1 MPTPGLLKSKHKNS
15 TNKQITRF
23 VCETQ
28 ILLIIVSSKDDQ
40 NSTNKETRFVCET
53 QIPLIM
59 ASSKDD
65 QDQNTNILRA
75 VDKLS
80 YVLWKL

>member
-1 MPTPGLLKSKHKNS
+1 MPTPGLLKTKH
-15 TNKQITRF
+15 R
-23 VCETQ
+23 
-28 ILLIIVSSKDDQ
+28 
-40 NSTNKETRFVCET
+40 NSTNKETTRFVCET
-53 QIPLIM
+53 QIPQIM